1 MKRNPQIPFTYNY
14 SQPEEYHFSIDSI
27 EMPWEV
33 AKHLK
38 QLGNANMRQWK
49 CLDLCAGCGV
59 LGFELNFHL
68 PEINNIDF
76 VEVQEIYKTHFDTNK
91 SMVPNYG
98 NFQFLQMNYEGLLN
112 EDHHEKYDLIL
123 CNPPYFQ
130 VGQGKLS
137 PSEFKNRC
145 RFFLDSSFE
154 KLFEVIQHCLKR
166 EGSAFML
173 LRLLDDHGI
182 NTLDVVQELTR
193 GLLECEMITDVRGTL
208 LLKIETGP
216 FKCV

>member
-14 SQPEEYHFSIDSI
+14 SQPDDYHFSIDSI

-33 AKHLK
+33 ALHLK
-38 QLGNANMRQWK
+38 QLGTSGLQQWK

-59 LGFELNFHL
+59 IGFELNFHI
-68 PEINNIDF
+68 PEISQIDF
-76 VEVQEIYKTHFDTNK
+76 VEVQEVYKAHFETNK
-91 SMVPNYG
+91 SMVHKYG
-98 NFQFLQMNYEGLLN
+98 NFNFFNMNYEGLLKA
-112 EDHHEKYDLIL
+112 EHHEKYDLIV

-137 PSEFKNRC
+137 PSDFKNRC

-166 EGSAFML
+166 DGMAFML
-173 LRLLDDHGI
+173 LRLLDDHGV
-182 NTLDVVQELTR
+182 NTLEEVQKLTG
-193 GLLECEMITDVRGTL
+193 GLLEYKVIADIRGTL
-208 LLKIETGP
+208 LLKLSP
-216 FKCV
+216 L

>member
-14 SQPEEYHFSIDSI
+14 SQPDEYHFSIDSI

-33 AKHLK
+33 ALHLK
-38 QLGNANMRQWK
+38 QLGVPHRGQWK
-49 CLDLCAGCGV
+49 ALDLCAGCGV

-68 PEINNIDF
+68 PEIDHIDF
-76 VEVQEIYKTHFDTNK
+76 VEVQEIYKNHFDTNK
-91 SMVPNYG
+91 SMISNYG
-98 NFQFLQMNYEGLLN
+98 NFQFLQKNYEGLLT
-112 EDHHEKYDLIL
+112 EEYYEKYDLIL

-154 KLFEVIQHCLKR
+154 KLFEVLQHCLKR

-182 NTLDVVQELTR
+182 KTLDEVQKLTR
-193 GLLECEMITDVRGTL
+193 GLLEYKVIADIRGTL
-208 LLKIETGP
+208 LLKLSAH
-216 FKCV
+216 